1 MYKANSGFSLLEV
14 LVAFVILAMALGVL
28 MQIFSGGLRNANRSS
43 EYQQAVLLAQSKLDS
58 VGIELPLEPGSLEG
72 VFDDTYRWQV
82 SIRPYV
88 PDQEEAA
95 AAPVRLLAVN
105 PLILLIVDVRVFW
118 GHVGL
123 QRVFKLTTLR
133 LANRGSL

>member
-82 SIRPYV
+82 NIRHYAA
-88 PDQEEAA
+88 DQEEAA

>member
-1 MYKANSGFSLLEV
+1 MHKANSGFSLLEV

-82 SIRPYV
+82 NIRHYAA
-88 PDQEEAA
+88 DQEDSDEAS
-95 AAPVRLLAVN
+95 VRPRALHPLVLLT
-105 PLILLIVDVRVFW
+105 VDVRVFW
-118 GHVGL
+118 GHLGL

-133 LANRGSL
+133 LANRVNL